1 MKAAGFHYYLRV
13 KRGFQQDVLAR
24 KERRLRNNARRSFPC
39 TKPGF
44 FSRNIIAFYLDWI
57 SFVYK
62 IQPSSEA
69 LAPRGR
75 EWRRKSGGL
84 HLTAKGSKNRAGG
97 KRLHLLVVISYNN
110 GVVLVEE

>member
-1 MKAAGFHYYLRV
+1 MQEDPFHKARIFLANFNCLLFRRV
-13 KRGFQQDVLAR
+13 
-24 KERRLRNNARRSFPC
+24 
-39 TKPGF
+39 
-44 FSRNIIAFYLDWI
+44 

-62 IQPSSEA
+62 TQPSSEA

-84 HLTAKGSKNRAGG
+84 QLTAKGSKNRAGG
-97 KRLHLLVVISYNN
+97 KRLHLLVVISHHY